1 MRPEKARIRR
11 GAPDDVHML
20 AEIEQSA
27 AINPW
32 TLSQIVGSS
41 LQEHEHSLVLE
52 QTTTGD
58 LLGFAIYQ
66 QVLDEATLMNIAL
79 RPAWQ
84 GRGLGCMLLQ
94 AVLQALEEAGVR
106 RCLLEVRESNAP
118 AIALYHK
125 HGFVDDAR
133 RSDYYPTA
141 NGREDALLMSRKVV
155 ENG

>member
-1 MRPEKARIRR
+1 MRPEQIRIRR
-11 GAPDDVHML
+11 GTPDDVHTF
-20 AEIEQSA
+20 AHIGQSA

-66 QVLDEATLMNIAL
+66 QVLDEATLLNIAL
-79 RPAWQ
+79 RPACQ
-84 GRGLGCMLLQ
+84 RRGLGCMLLH
-94 AVLQALEEAGVR
+94 AVLQALEDAALR
-106 RCLLEVRESNAP
+106 RCLLEVRESNEL

-125 HGFVDDAR
+125 LGFVDDGR